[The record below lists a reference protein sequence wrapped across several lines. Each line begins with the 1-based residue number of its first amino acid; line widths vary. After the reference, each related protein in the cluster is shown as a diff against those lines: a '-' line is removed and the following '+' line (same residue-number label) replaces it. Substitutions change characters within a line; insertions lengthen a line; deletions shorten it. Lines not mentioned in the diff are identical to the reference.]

1 MNDFYINH
9 TGHWIKHHQRTL
21 MGSMEVRLPLPQ
33 CRSEMNW
40 QFLSTWCPL
49 KDLPISG
56 SDDGD
61 QTKQTTK
68 QSVNKRNMR
77 TIMTKDKRP

>member
-1 MNDFYINH
+1 
-9 TGHWIKHHQRTL
+9 
-21 MGSMEVRLPLPQ
+21 MGSIEVRLPLPQ

-40 QFLSTWCPL
+40 QFLSTWRPL

-61 QTKQTTK
+61 QTKQTQNICK
-68 QSVNKRNMR
+68 QQKHEDNH
-77 TIMTKDKRP
+77 D

>member
-1 MNDFYINH
+1 
-9 TGHWIKHHQRTL
+9 
-21 MGSMEVRLPLPQ
+21 MGSIEVRLPLPQ

-40 QFLSTWCPL
+40 QFLSTWRPL

-68 QSVNKRNMR
+68 HL
-77 TIMTKDKRP
+77 